1 MIKAVFF
8 DLYGTLAGFSPSRYE
23 IQSAACRQFG
33 ITLTEQGTLKGYGDA
48 DAFMTRQNATFP
60 LRDMDE
66 EEIYEFFK
74 EYERKVIF
82 GSGVDVDLETAG
94 HIWRAVRAI
103 PYDMVILDD
112 VVPNLVNLK
121 NRGLILGLISNMN
134 SPGQDLLKK
143 FELENHMDFAVT
155 SYEVGTEKPHPEIF
169 ERALHLS
176 GFIGNESVHVGDQ
189 IGSDVDGAE
198 RAGILPVL
206 LDRDRNHTSFN
217 RFHRIESMNELGSV
231 LDSIE

>member
-33 ITLTEQGTLKGYGDA
+33 ITLKEQGTLRGYGDA

-60 LRDMDE
+60 LRDMDG

-74 EYERKVIF
+74 KYERKVIY

-94 HIWRAVRAI
+94 QIWRAVRAI
-103 PYDMVILDD
+103 PYDMVIFDD
-112 VVPNLVNLK
+112 VVHNLVNLK

-134 SPGQDLLKK
+134 SPGQELLKK
-143 FELENHMDFAVT
+143 FELEKHMDFAVT
-155 SYEVGTEKPHPEIF
+155 SYEVGTEKPHPKIF
-169 ERALHLS
+169 ERALRLS
-176 GFIGNESVHVGDQ
+176 RSSGNESVHVGDQ